1 MDEQIRQPMIC
12 IDYTGRPTGRPRKIS
27 YKGYTM
33 RIEETRE
40 IDDCAIAIHGFIPEI
55 GYHTRVIVN
64 EIHSYFLYPFQSSTL
79 IDRVYSRVFDE
90 LKEVIDQH
98 FDVRD
103 RCLSMPSKG
112 WDYIEDTS
120 RIGDYKKCDDEIDE
134 EEYYS
139 VVIGGCV

>member
-1 MDEQIRQPMIC
+1 MSDHTRQPMIC
-12 IDYTGRPTGRPRKIS
+12 IGYTGRPIKIS
-27 YKGYTM
+27 YMGCTIY
-33 RIEETRE
+33 IEETRE
-40 IDDCAIAIHGFIPEI
+40 IENITMAIRGVVPEI
-55 GYHTRVIVN
+55 GYHTIVVVDD
-64 EIHSYFLYPFQSSTL
+64 IHNSDL